1 MFASQSSCRGCMSK
15 TQEVLAITSV
25 RRNVA
30 LWFLAV
36 STLLLLAG
44 ILGFQRLRGEM
55 VRIAAGS
62 EQAAIDSVVEQLT
75 TADAIYRQLTTASR
89 KVLEAEASRY
99 GAASVNGTASIIGK
113 TVPNLTFGTRSMV
126 ADYTVVDSIKARM
139 GGTATLFVRAGTEYV
154 RVATNVIKADGSR
167 AIGTVLDPKGPAFAA
182 ISRGNTFTGV
192 VDILGVPYFTSYAP
206 IRDAANQVIGVYYTG
221 YKIETLAGVGEGIG
235 SIHILDNGF
244 VALLDRKDTI
254 LFSSNHAP
262 VKTVERAA
270 AESAGHS
277 PTDVTKTAGH
287 LVHRST
293 FDPWGFDIIATTFE
307 ADLTSRTLALV
318 WGVLGLI
325 GAVVLLVLA
334 ASYIFA
340 GRLSNALLTAKRH
353 EDAALKA
360 STLAQ
365 EAQVAAET
373 ARVEAV
379 AARDDAEAANRT
391 KSAFLANMSH
401 ELRTPMNAIIGY
413 SEMLAED
420 AEDAGVAEFIPDL
433 NKIQSAG
440 KHLLSLIND
449 ILDLSKIE
457 SGKMTVYLE
466 AFDVKSLV
474 EDVAATVKPLLAK
487 NSNQLVMDIEPGLG
501 AMTSDLTKVRQ
512 TLFNLLSNASK
523 FTENGTITL
532 SAHVIKNGV
541 SANVSFTVTD
551 TGIGMTPEQCGK
563 LFQAFSQA
571 DASTTRKY
579 GGTGL
584 GLAISRRFCQILGGD
599 ITVTSTPGTGSTF
612 TVLLPLQSVDASSD
626 TPPAVTNE
634 TSTAVAVGMSSAA
647 STGAARGV
655 IVVIDDDAN
664 VRHLME
670 RFLTREGFTVHTA
683 ADGASGIE
691 LVRIHK
697 PMAVTSDIMM
707 PGLDGWSVLS
717 AIKGDPETADIPVI
731 MVTMGDTQELGFALG
746 AFDFLSKPLDRN
758 QLLKALE
765 RINLPTSGETEI
777 LVVEDDRDTRELLQ
791 RTLEREGWTVKTA
804 IDGIDATEYLGRAAR
819 IPDLILLDLM
829 MPRLDG
835 FGVLDAIRNN
845 PLWAM
850 IPVVV
855 LTAKD
860 LTIDERLLLSQS
872 SAAILEKGA
881 VPPSEVLDHLRSQL
895 SFITSKRTDI

>member
-1 MFASQSSCRGCMSK
+1 MSK
-15 TQEVLAITSV
+15 NQEVLAVTSV

-62 EQAAIDSVVEQLT
+62 EEAAVASVVEQLT

-89 KVLEAEASRY
+89 KVLQAEATRY
-99 GAASVNGTASIIGK
+99 GAASIRGNAVISEK
-113 TVPNLTFGTRSMV
+113 TVPNLTFGTRSAV
-126 ADYTVVDSIKARM
+126 ADYVVVDGIKSRM
-139 GGTATLFVRAGTEYV
+139 GGTATLFVRSGDDYV

-167 AIGTVLDPKGPAFAA
+167 AIGTLLDPKGPAYAA
-182 ISRGNTFTGV
+182 ISRGETFTGV

-206 IRDAANQVIGVYYTG
+206 IRSPDKQVIGVYYTG

-235 SIHILDNGF
+235 SIRILDNGF
-244 VALLDRKDTI
+244 VALLDRKDTV
-254 LFSSNHAP
+254 LFASQHVP
-262 VKTVERAA
+262 VKTVESAA
-270 AESAGHS
+270 AKSAGLG
-277 PTDVTKTAGH
+277 PKVAINVAGH
-287 LVHRST
+287 EVHRST
-293 FDPWGFDIIATTFE
+293 FAPWGFDIVATTYE
-307 ADLTSRTLALV
+307 PDLTSRTLALV

-340 GRLSNALLTAKRH
+340 GRLSNALLTAKLH
-353 EDAALKA
+353 EDAARKA
-360 STLAQ
+360 SALAH
-365 EAQVAAET
+365 EAQLAAET
-373 ARVEAV
+373 ARIEAV
-379 AARDDAEAANRT
+379 TARDDAEAANRT

-413 SEMLAED
+413 SEMLAEE
-420 AEDAGVAEFIPDL
+420 AEDAGVEEFIPDL

-487 NSNQLVMDIEPGLG
+487 NNNQLILNIQPDLG
-501 AMTSDLTKVRQ
+501 PMTSDLTKVRQ

-532 SAHVIKNGV
+532 SAQLDQSGL
-541 SANVSFTVTD
+541 SSNVSFAVQD

-599 ITVTSTPGTGSTF
+599 ITVASIPGTGSTF
-612 TVLLPLQSVDASSD
+612 TVILPLQSVDTTATEHHPE
-626 TPPAVTNE
+626 TP
-634 TSTAVAVGMSSAA
+634 AA
-647 STGAARGV
+647 STKPAAAATQSADTGSSRGV

-670 RFLTREGFTVHTA
+670 RFLNREGFTVHTA
-683 ADGASGIE
+683 ADGASGVA
-691 LVRIHK
+691 LVRQYK

-707 PGLDGWSVLS
+707 PGMDGWSVLS
-717 AIKGDPETADIPVI
+717 AIKSDPEISDIPVI
-731 MVTMGDTQELGFALG
+731 MLTMGDTQELGFALG

-765 RINLPTSGETEI
+765 RINLPASSETEI
-777 LVVEDDRDTRELLQ
+777 LIVEDDRDTRELLQ
-791 RTLEREGWTVKTA
+791 RTLEREGWKVITA
-804 IDGIDATEYLGRAAR
+804 TDGVNAIELLAGATRV
-819 IPDLILLDLM
+819 PDLVLLDLM

-835 FGVLDAIRNN
+835 FGVLDAIRKN
-845 PLWAM
+845 PLWAS
-850 IPVVV
+850 IPVVI

-860 LTIDERLLLSQS
+860 LTIDERMLLSQS

-881 VPPSEVLDHLRSQL
+881 VPPSEVLENLRSQL
-895 SFITSKRTDI
+895 TFINSKRTSS

>member
-1 MFASQSSCRGCMSK
+1 MSNNK
-15 TQEVLAITSV
+15 EVLAVTSV

-62 EQAAIDSVVEQLT
+62 EQAAVESVVEQLT

-89 KVLEAEASRY
+89 KVLESEAARY
-99 GAASVNGTASIIGK
+99 GVASIRGNAAIAGK
-113 TVPNLTFGTRSMV
+113 SVPNLTFGTRSAV
-126 ADYTVVDSIKARM
+126 ADYVVVDGIKSRM
-139 GGTATLFVRAGTEYV
+139 GGTATFFVRSGDDYV

-182 ISRGNTFTGV
+182 ISRGESFTGV

-206 IRDAANQVIGVYYTG
+206 IRAVDKQVIGVYYTG
-221 YKIETLAGVGEGIG
+221 YKIETLAGIGEGIG
-235 SIHILDNGF
+235 SIRILDNGF
-244 VALLDRKDTI
+244 VALLDRKDTV
-254 LFSSNHAP
+254 LFASSHASAKI
-262 VKTVERAA
+262 V
-270 AESAGHS
+270 ESAATQSAGNG
-277 PTDVTKTAGH
+277 PKVAINVAGH
-287 LVHRST
+287 EVRRST
-293 FDPWGFDIIATTFE
+293 FAPWGFDIVATTYE
-307 ADLTSRTLALV
+307 PDLTSRTLALV

-340 GRLSNALLTAKRH
+340 GRLSTALLTAKLH
-353 EDAALKA
+353 EDAARKA
-360 STLAQ
+360 SALAH
-365 EAQVAAET
+365 EAQLAAET
-373 ARVEAV
+373 ARIEAV
-379 AARDDAEAANRT
+379 TARDDAEAANRT

-413 SEMLAED
+413 SEMLAEE

-487 NSNQLVMDIEPGLG
+487 NKNQLILNIQPDLG

-532 SAHVIKNGV
+532 SANLDKSGLSN
-541 SANVSFTVTD
+541 NVTFAVQD

-599 ITVTSTPGTGSTF
+599 ITVASIPGTGSTF
-612 TVLLPLQSVDASSD
+612 TVILPQQSVDTTATEQHPE
-626 TPPAVTNE
+626 TPT
-634 TSTAVAVGMSSAA
+634 A
-647 STGAARGV
+647 STKPAAAATQSAETGSSRGV

-670 RFLTREGFTVHTA
+670 RFLNREGFTVYTA
-683 ADGASGIE
+683 ADGASGVA
-691 LVRIHK
+691 LVRQHK

-707 PGLDGWSVLS
+707 PGMDGWSVLS
-717 AIKGDPETADIPVI
+717 AIKSDPETADIPVI
-731 MVTMGDTQELGFALG
+731 MLTMGDTQELGFALG

-765 RINLPTSGETEI
+765 RINLPASSETEI
-777 LVVEDDRDTRELLQ
+777 LIVEDDRDTRELLQ
-791 RTLEREGWTVKTA
+791 RTLEREGWKVLTA
-804 IDGIDATEYLGRAAR
+804 TDGIHAIELLTSATR
-819 IPDLILLDLM
+819 IPDLVLLDLM

-835 FGVLDAIRNN
+835 FGVLDTIRKN
-845 PLWAM
+845 PLWVN
-850 IPVVV
+850 IPVVI

-860 LTIDERLLLSQS
+860 LTLDERMVLSQS

-881 VPPSEVLDHLRSQL
+881 VPPSEVLENLRSQL
-895 SFITSKRTDI
+895 TFINSKRTGS

>member
-1 MFASQSSCRGCMSK
+1 MSK
-15 TQEVLAITSV
+15 NQEVLAVTSV

-62 EQAAIDSVVEQLT
+62 EEAAVESVVEQLT

-89 KVLEAEASRY
+89 KVLEAEATRY
-99 GAASVNGTASIIGK
+99 GAASIRGNAVISEK
-113 TVPNLTFGTRSMV
+113 TVPNLTFGTRSAV
-126 ADYTVVDSIKARM
+126 ADYVVVDGIKSRM
-139 GGTATLFVRAGTEYV
+139 GGTATLFVRSGDDYV

-167 AIGTVLDPKGPAFAA
+167 AIGTLLDPKGPAYAA
-182 ISRGNTFTGV
+182 ISRGEMFTGV

-206 IRDAANQVIGVYYTG
+206 IRSPDKQVIGVYYTG

-235 SIHILDNGF
+235 SIRILDNGF
-244 VALLDRKDTI
+244 VALLDRKDTV
-254 LFSSNHAP
+254 LFASQHVP
-262 VKTVERAA
+262 VKTVESAA
-270 AESAGHS
+270 AKSAGLG
-277 PTDVTKTAGH
+277 PKVAINVAGH
-287 LVHRST
+287 EVHRST
-293 FDPWGFDIIATTFE
+293 FAPWGFDIVATTYE
-307 ADLTSRTLALV
+307 PDLTSRTLALV

-340 GRLSNALLTAKRH
+340 GRLSTALLTAKLH
-353 EDAALKA
+353 EDAARKA
-360 STLAQ
+360 SALAH
-365 EAQVAAET
+365 EAQLAAET
-373 ARVEAV
+373 ARIEAV
-379 AARDDAEAANRT
+379 TARDDAEAANRT

-413 SEMLAED
+413 SEMLAEE
-420 AEDAGVAEFIPDL
+420 AEDAGVEEFIPDL

-487 NSNQLVMDIEPGLG
+487 NNNQLILNIQPDLG
-501 AMTSDLTKVRQ
+501 PMTSDLTKVRQ

-532 SAHVIKNGV
+532 STQLDQSGL
-541 SANVSFTVTD
+541 SSNVTFAVQD

-599 ITVTSTPGTGSTF
+599 ITVASIPGTGSTF
-612 TVLLPLQSVDASSD
+612 TVILPLQSVDTTATEHHPE
-626 TPPAVTNE
+626 TP
-634 TSTAVAVGMSSAA
+634 AA
-647 STGAARGV
+647 STKPAAAATQSADTGSSRGV

-670 RFLTREGFTVHTA
+670 RFLNREGFTVHTA
-683 ADGASGIE
+683 ADGASGVA
-691 LVRIHK
+691 LVRQHK

-707 PGLDGWSVLS
+707 PGMDGWSVLS
-717 AIKGDPETADIPVI
+717 AIKSDPEISDIPVI
-731 MVTMGDTQELGFALG
+731 MLTMGDTQELGFALG

-765 RINLPTSGETEI
+765 RINLPASSETEI
-777 LVVEDDRDTRELLQ
+777 LIVEDDRDTRELLQ
-791 RTLEREGWTVKTA
+791 RTLEREGWKVITA
-804 IDGIDATEYLGRAAR
+804 TDGVNAIELLAGAAR
-819 IPDLILLDLM
+819 VPDLVLLDLM

-835 FGVLDAIRNN
+835 FGVLDAIRKN
-845 PLWAM
+845 PLWAS
-850 IPVVV
+850 IPVVI

-860 LTIDERLLLSQS
+860 LTIDERMLLSQS

-881 VPPSEVLDHLRSQL
+881 VPPSEVLENLRSQL
-895 SFITSKRTDI
+895 TFINSKRTSS

>member
-1 MFASQSSCRGCMSK
+1 MSK
-15 TQEVLAITSV
+15 NQEVLAVTSV

-55 VRIAAGS
+55 VRIAASS
-62 EQAAIDSVVEQLT
+62 EEAAVESVVEQLT

-89 KVLEAEASRY
+89 KVLQAEATRY
-99 GAASVNGTASIIGK
+99 GAASIRGNAVISEK
-113 TVPNLTFGTRSMV
+113 TVPNLTFGTRSAV
-126 ADYTVVDSIKARM
+126 ADYVVVDGIKSRM
-139 GGTATLFVRAGTEYV
+139 GGTATLFVRSGDDYV

-167 AIGTVLDPKGPAFAA
+167 AIGTLLDPKGPAYAA
-182 ISRGNTFTGV
+182 ISRGETFTGV

-206 IRDAANQVIGVYYTG
+206 IRSPDKQVIGVYYTG

-235 SIHILDNGF
+235 SIRILDNGF
-244 VALLDRKDTI
+244 VALLDRKDTV
-254 LFSSNHAP
+254 LFASQHVP
-262 VKTVERAA
+262 VKTVESAA
-270 AESAGHS
+270 AKSAGLG
-277 PTDVTKTAGH
+277 PKVAINVAGH
-287 LVHRST
+287 EVHRST
-293 FDPWGFDIIATTFE
+293 FAPWGFDIVATTYE
-307 ADLTSRTLALV
+307 PDLTSRTLALV

-340 GRLSNALLTAKRH
+340 GRLSTALLTAKLH
-353 EDAALKA
+353 EDAARKA
-360 STLAQ
+360 SALAH
-365 EAQVAAET
+365 EAQLAAET
-373 ARVEAV
+373 ARIEAV
-379 AARDDAEAANRT
+379 TARDDAEAANRT

-413 SEMLAED
+413 SEMLAEE
-420 AEDAGVAEFIPDL
+420 AEDAGVEEFIPDL

-487 NSNQLVMDIEPGLG
+487 NNNQLILNIQPDLG
-501 AMTSDLTKVRQ
+501 PMTSDLTKVRQ

-532 SAHVIKNGV
+532 SAQLDQSGL
-541 SANVSFTVTD
+541 SSNVTFAVQD

-599 ITVTSTPGTGSTF
+599 ITVASIPGTGSTF
-612 TVLLPLQSVDASSD
+612 TVILPLQSVDTTATEHHPE
-626 TPPAVTNE
+626 TP
-634 TSTAVAVGMSSAA
+634 AA
-647 STGAARGV
+647 STKPAAAATQSADTGSSRGV

-670 RFLTREGFTVHTA
+670 RFLNREGFTVHTA
-683 ADGASGIE
+683 ADGASGVA
-691 LVRIHK
+691 LVRQYK

-707 PGLDGWSVLS
+707 PGMDGWSVLS
-717 AIKGDPETADIPVI
+717 AIKSDPEISDIPVI
-731 MVTMGDTQELGFALG
+731 MLTMGDTQELGFALG

-765 RINLPTSGETEI
+765 RINLPASSETEI
-777 LVVEDDRDTRELLQ
+777 LIVEDDRDTRELLQ
-791 RTLEREGWTVKTA
+791 RTLEREGWKVITA
-804 IDGIDATEYLGRAAR
+804 TDGVNAIELLAGAAR
-819 IPDLILLDLM
+819 VPDLVLLDLM

-835 FGVLDAIRNN
+835 FGVLDAIRKN
-845 PLWAM
+845 PLWAS
-850 IPVVV
+850 IPVVI

-860 LTIDERLLLSQS
+860 LTIDERMLLSQS

-881 VPPSEVLDHLRSQL
+881 VPPSEVLENLRSQL
-895 SFITSKRTDI
+895 TFINSKRTSS

>member
-1 MFASQSSCRGCMSK
+1 MSK
-15 TQEVLAITSV
+15 NQEVLAVTSV

-62 EQAAIDSVVEQLT
+62 EEAAVESVVEQLT

-89 KVLEAEASRY
+89 KVLEAEATRY
-99 GAASVNGTASIIGK
+99 GAASIRGNAVISEK
-113 TVPNLTFGTRSMV
+113 TVPNLTFGTRSAV
-126 ADYTVVDSIKARM
+126 ADYVVVDGIKSRM
-139 GGTATLFVRAGTEYV
+139 GGTATLFVRSGDDYV

-167 AIGTVLDPKGPAFAA
+167 AIGTVLDPKGPAYAA
-182 ISRGNTFTGV
+182 ISRGEAFTGV

-206 IRDAANQVIGVYYTG
+206 IRSPDKQVIGVYYTG

-235 SIHILDNGF
+235 SIRILDNGF
-244 VALLDRKDTI
+244 VALLDRKDTV
-254 LFSSNHAP
+254 LFASQHVP
-262 VKTVERAA
+262 VKTVESAA
-270 AESAGHS
+270 AKSAGLG
-277 PTDVTKTAGH
+277 PKVAINVAGH
-287 LVHRST
+287 EVHRST
-293 FDPWGFDIIATTFE
+293 FAPWGFDIVATTYE
-307 ADLTSRTLALV
+307 PDLTSRTLALV

-340 GRLSNALLTAKRH
+340 GRLSNALLTAKLH
-353 EDAALKA
+353 EDAARKA
-360 STLAQ
+360 SAHAH
-365 EAQVAAET
+365 EAQLAAET
-373 ARVEAV
+373 ARIEAV
-379 AARDDAEAANRT
+379 TARDDAEAANRT

-413 SEMLAED
+413 SEMLAEE
-420 AEDAGVAEFIPDL
+420 AEDAGVEEFIPDL

-487 NSNQLVMDIEPGLG
+487 NNNQLILNIQPDLG
-501 AMTSDLTKVRQ
+501 PMTSDLTKVRQ

-532 SAHVIKNGV
+532 STQLDQSGL
-541 SANVSFTVTD
+541 SSNVTFAVQD

-599 ITVTSTPGTGSTF
+599 ITVASIPGTGSTF
-612 TVLLPLQSVDASSD
+612 TVILPLQSVDTTATEHHSETPAPQTKPATAATQSADTGSS
-626 TPPAVTNE
+626 
-634 TSTAVAVGMSSAA
+634 
-647 STGAARGV
+647 RGV

-670 RFLTREGFTVHTA
+670 RFLNREGFTVHTA
-683 ADGASGIE
+683 ADGASGVA
-691 LVRIHK
+691 LVRQYK

-707 PGLDGWSVLS
+707 PGMDGWSVLS
-717 AIKGDPETADIPVI
+717 AIKSDPEISDIPVI
-731 MVTMGDTQELGFALG
+731 MLTMGDTQELGFALG

-765 RINLPTSGETEI
+765 RINLPASSETEI
-777 LVVEDDRDTRELLQ
+777 LIVEDDRDTRELLQ
-791 RTLEREGWTVKTA
+791 RTLEREGWKVLTA
-804 IDGIDATEYLGRAAR
+804 TDGVNAIELLAGATRV
-819 IPDLILLDLM
+819 PDLVLLDLM

-835 FGVLDAIRNN
+835 FGVLDAIRKN
-845 PLWAM
+845 PLWAS
-850 IPVVV
+850 IPVVI

-860 LTIDERLLLSQS
+860 LTIDERMLLSQS

-881 VPPSEVLDHLRSQL
+881 VPPSEVLENLRSQL
-895 SFITSKRTDI
+895 TFINSKRTSS

>member
-1 MFASQSSCRGCMSK
+1 MSNN
-15 TQEVLAITSV
+15 QEVLAVTSV

-62 EQAAIDSVVEQLT
+62 EQAAVESVVEQLT

-89 KVLEAEASRY
+89 KVLESEAARY
-99 GAASVNGTASIIGK
+99 GVASIRGNAAIAGQS
-113 TVPNLTFGTRSMV
+113 VPNLTFGTRSAV
-126 ADYTVVDSIKARM
+126 ADYGVVDGIKSRM
-139 GGTATLFVRAGTEYV
+139 GGTATFFVRSGDDYV

-182 ISRGNTFTGV
+182 ISRGESFTGV

-206 IRDAANQVIGVYYTG
+206 IRSADNQVIGVYYTG
-221 YKIETLAGVGEGIG
+221 YKIETLAGIGEGIG
-235 SIHILDNGF
+235 SIRILDNGF
-244 VALLDRKDTI
+244 VALLDRKDTV
-254 LFSSNHAP
+254 LFASQHAP
-262 VKTVERAA
+262 VKIV
-270 AESAGHS
+270 ESAATQSAGNG
-277 PTDVTKTAGH
+277 PKVAINVAGH
-287 LVHRST
+287 EVRRST
-293 FDPWGFDIIATTFE
+293 FAPWGFDIVATTYE
-307 ADLTSRTLALV
+307 PDLTTRTLALV

-340 GRLSNALLTAKRH
+340 GRLSNALLTAKLH
-353 EDAALKA
+353 EDAARKA
-360 STLAQ
+360 SALAH
-365 EAQVAAET
+365 EAQLAAET
-373 ARVEAV
+373 ARIEAV
-379 AARDDAEAANRT
+379 TARDDAEAANRT

-413 SEMLAED
+413 SEMLAEE

-466 AFDVKSLV
+466 AFDVKLLV
-474 EDVAATVKPLLAK
+474 EDVAATVKPLLSK
-487 NSNQLVMDIEPGLG
+487 NNNKLILNVQPDLG

-532 SAHVIKNGV
+532 SANLDKSGLSN
-541 SANVSFTVTD
+541 NVSFAVQD

-599 ITVTSTPGTGSTF
+599 ITVASIPGTGSTF
-612 TVLLPLQSVDASSD
+612 TVILPQQSVDTTATEQHPE
-626 TPPAVTNE
+626 TPT
-634 TSTAVAVGMSSAA
+634 A
-647 STGAARGV
+647 STKAAAAATHPADTGSSRGV
-655 IVVIDDDAN
+655 IVVIDDDPN

-670 RFLTREGFTVHTA
+670 RFLNREGFTVHMA
-683 ADGASGIE
+683 ADGASGIA
-691 LVRIHK
+691 LVRQYK

-707 PGLDGWSVLS
+707 PGMDGWSVLS
-717 AIKGDPETADIPVI
+717 AIKSDPEISDIPVI
-731 MVTMGDTQELGFALG
+731 MLTMGDTQELGFALG

-758 QLLKALE
+758 QLLKALA
-765 RINLPTSGETEI
+765 RINLPASSETEI
-777 LVVEDDRDTRELLQ
+777 LIVEDDRDTRELLQ
-791 RTLEREGWTVKTA
+791 RTLEREGWKVLTA
-804 IDGIDATEYLGRAAR
+804 TDGIHAIELLASATRV
-819 IPDLILLDLM
+819 PDLVLLDLM

-835 FGVLDAIRNN
+835 FGVLDAIRKN
-845 PLWAM
+845 PLWAG
-850 IPVVV
+850 IPVVI

-860 LTIDERLLLSQS
+860 LTLDERMLLSQS

-881 VPPSEVLDHLRSQL
+881 VPPSEVLENLRSQL
-895 SFITSKRTDI
+895 TFINSKRTSS

>member
-1 MFASQSSCRGCMSK
+1 
-15 TQEVLAITSV
+15 
-25 RRNVA
+25 
-30 LWFLAV
+30 
-36 STLLLLAG
+36 
-44 ILGFQRLRGEM
+44 
-55 VRIAAGS
+55 
-62 EQAAIDSVVEQLT
+62 
-75 TADAIYRQLTTASR
+75 
-89 KVLEAEASRY
+89 
-99 GAASVNGTASIIGK
+99 
-113 TVPNLTFGTRSMV
+113 
-126 ADYTVVDSIKARM
+126 
-139 GGTATLFVRAGTEYV
+139 
-154 RVATNVIKADGSR
+154 
-167 AIGTVLDPKGPAFAA
+167 
-182 ISRGNTFTGV
+182 
-192 VDILGVPYFTSYAP
+192 
-206 IRDAANQVIGVYYTG
+206 
-221 YKIETLAGVGEGIG
+221 
-235 SIHILDNGF
+235 
-244 VALLDRKDTI
+244 
-254 LFSSNHAP
+254 
-262 VKTVERAA
+262 
-270 AESAGHS
+270 
-277 PTDVTKTAGH
+277 
-287 LVHRST
+287 
-293 FDPWGFDIIATTFE
+293 
-307 ADLTSRTLALV
+307 ALV

-340 GRLSNALLTAKRH
+340 GRLSNALLTAKLH
-353 EDAALKA
+353 EDAARKA
-360 STLAQ
+360 SALAH
-365 EAQVAAET
+365 EAQLAAET
-373 ARVEAV
+373 ARIEAV
-379 AARDDAEAANRT
+379 TARDDAEAANRT

-413 SEMLAED
+413 SEMLAEE

-487 NSNQLVMDIEPGLG
+487 NKNQLILNIQPDLG

-532 SAHVIKNGV
+532 SANLDKSGLSN
-541 SANVSFTVTD
+541 NVSFAVQD

-599 ITVTSTPGTGSTF
+599 ITVASIPGTGSTF
-612 TVLLPLQSVDASSD
+612 TVILPQQSVDTTATEQHPE
-626 TPPAVTNE
+626 TPT
-634 TSTAVAVGMSSAA
+634 A
-647 STGAARGV
+647 STKPAAAATHAADTGSSRGV

-670 RFLTREGFTVHTA
+670 RFLNREGFTVYTA
-683 ADGASGIE
+683 ADGASGVA
-691 LVRIHK
+691 LVRQHK

-707 PGLDGWSVLS
+707 PGMDGWSVLS
-717 AIKGDPETADIPVI
+717 AIKSDPETADIPVI
-731 MVTMGDTQELGFALG
+731 MLTMGDTQELGFALG

-765 RINLPTSGETEI
+765 RINLPASSETEI
-777 LVVEDDRDTRELLQ
+777 LIVEDDRDTRELLQ
-791 RTLEREGWTVKTA
+791 RTLEREGWKVLTA
-804 IDGIDATEYLGRAAR
+804 TDGIHAIELLTSATR
-819 IPDLILLDLM
+819 IPDLVLLDLM

-835 FGVLDAIRNN
+835 FGVLDTIRKN
-845 PLWAM
+845 PLWVN
-850 IPVVV
+850 IPVVI

-860 LTIDERLLLSQS
+860 LTLDERMVLSQS

-881 VPPSEVLDHLRSQL
+881 VPPSEVLENLRSQL
-895 SFITSKRTDI
+895 TFINSKRTSS

>member
-1 MFASQSSCRGCMSK
+1 MSK
-15 TQEVLAITSV
+15 NQEVLAVTSV

-62 EQAAIDSVVEQLT
+62 EEAAVESVVEQLT

-89 KVLEAEASRY
+89 KVLEAEATRY
-99 GAASVNGTASIIGK
+99 GAASIRGNAVISEK
-113 TVPNLTFGTRSMV
+113 TVPNLTFGTRSAV
-126 ADYTVVDSIKARM
+126 ADYVVVDGIKSRM
-139 GGTATLFVRAGTEYV
+139 GGTATLFVRSGDDYV

-167 AIGTVLDPKGPAFAA
+167 AIGTVLDPKGPAYAA
-182 ISRGNTFTGV
+182 ISRGETFTGV

-206 IRDAANQVIGVYYTG
+206 IRSPDKQVIGVYYTG

-235 SIHILDNGF
+235 SIRILDNGF
-244 VALLDRKDTI
+244 VALLDRKDTV
-254 LFSSNHAP
+254 LFASQHVP
-262 VKTVERAA
+262 VKTVESAA
-270 AESAGHS
+270 AKSAGLG
-277 PTDVTKTAGH
+277 PKVAINVAGH
-287 LVHRST
+287 EVHRST
-293 FDPWGFDIIATTFE
+293 FAPWGFDIVATTYE
-307 ADLTSRTLALV
+307 PDLTSRTLALV

-340 GRLSNALLTAKRH
+340 GRLSNALLTAKLH
-353 EDAALKA
+353 EDAARKA
-360 STLAQ
+360 SAHAH
-365 EAQVAAET
+365 EAQLAAET
-373 ARVEAV
+373 ARIEAV
-379 AARDDAEAANRT
+379 TARDDAEAANRT

-413 SEMLAED
+413 SEMLAEE
-420 AEDAGVAEFIPDL
+420 AEDAGVEEFIPDL

-487 NSNQLVMDIEPGLG
+487 NNNQLILNIQPDLG
-501 AMTSDLTKVRQ
+501 PMTSDLTKVRQ

-532 SAHVIKNGV
+532 STQLDQSGL
-541 SANVSFTVTD
+541 SSNVTFAVQD

-599 ITVTSTPGTGSTF
+599 ITVASIPGTGSTF
-612 TVLLPLQSVDASSD
+612 TVILPLQSVDTTATEHHSETPTPQTKPATAATQSADTGSS
-626 TPPAVTNE
+626 
-634 TSTAVAVGMSSAA
+634 
-647 STGAARGV
+647 RGV

-670 RFLTREGFTVHTA
+670 RFLNREGFTVHTA
-683 ADGASGIE
+683 ADGASGVA
-691 LVRIHK
+691 LVRQYK

-707 PGLDGWSVLS
+707 PGMDGWSVLS
-717 AIKGDPETADIPVI
+717 AIKSDPEISDIPVI
-731 MVTMGDTQELGFALG
+731 MLTMGDTQELGFALG

-765 RINLPTSGETEI
+765 RINLPASSETEI
-777 LVVEDDRDTRELLQ
+777 LIVEDDRDTRELLQ
-791 RTLEREGWTVKTA
+791 RTLEREGWKVLTA
-804 IDGIDATEYLGRAAR
+804 TDGVNAIELLAGATRV
-819 IPDLILLDLM
+819 PDLVLLDLM

-835 FGVLDAIRNN
+835 FGVLDAIRKN
-845 PLWAM
+845 PLWAS
-850 IPVVV
+850 IPVVI

-860 LTIDERLLLSQS
+860 LTIDERMLLSQS

-881 VPPSEVLDHLRSQL
+881 VPPSEVLENLRSQL
-895 SFITSKRTDI
+895 TFINSKRTSS

>member
-1 MFASQSSCRGCMSK
+1 MSK
-15 TQEVLAITSV
+15 NQEVLAVTSV

-62 EQAAIDSVVEQLT
+62 EEAAVASVVEQLT

-89 KVLEAEASRY
+89 KVLEAEATRY
-99 GAASVNGTASIIGK
+99 GTASIRGNAVISEK
-113 TVPNLTFGTRSMV
+113 TVPNLTFGTRSAV
-126 ADYTVVDSIKARM
+126 ADYVVVDGIKSRM
-139 GGTATLFVRAGTEYV
+139 GGTATLFVRSGDDYV

-167 AIGTVLDPKGPAFAA
+167 AIGTVLDPKGPAYAA
-182 ISRGNTFTGV
+182 ISRGETFTGV

-206 IRDAANQVIGVYYTG
+206 IRSPDKQVIGVYYTG

-235 SIHILDNGF
+235 SIRILDNGF
-244 VALLDRKDTI
+244 VALLDRKDTV
-254 LFSSNHAP
+254 LFASQHVP
-262 VKTVERAA
+262 VKTVESAA
-270 AESAGHS
+270 AKSAGLG
-277 PTDVTKTAGH
+277 PKVAINVAGH
-287 LVHRST
+287 EVHRST
-293 FDPWGFDIIATTFE
+293 FAPWGFDIVATTYE
-307 ADLTSRTLALV
+307 SDLTSRTLALV

-340 GRLSNALLTAKRH
+340 GRLSTALLTAKLH
-353 EDAALKA
+353 EDAARKA
-360 STLAQ
+360 SALAH
-365 EAQVAAET
+365 EAQLAAET
-373 ARVEAV
+373 ARIEAV
-379 AARDDAEAANRT
+379 TARDDAEAANRT

-413 SEMLAED
+413 SEMLAEE
-420 AEDAGVAEFIPDL
+420 AEDAGVEEFIPDL

-487 NSNQLVMDIEPGLG
+487 NNNQLILNIQPDLG
-501 AMTSDLTKVRQ
+501 PMTSDLTKVRQ

-532 SAHVIKNGV
+532 SAQLDQSGL
-541 SANVSFTVTD
+541 SSNVTFAVQD

-599 ITVTSTPGTGSTF
+599 ITVASIPGTGSTF
-612 TVLLPLQSVDASSD
+612 TVILPLQSVDTTATEHHPE
-626 TPPAVTNE
+626 TPPAQTKPAAAATQSAE
-634 TSTAVAVGMSSAA
+634 TGSS
-647 STGAARGV
+647 RGV

-670 RFLTREGFTVHTA
+670 RFLNREGFTVHTA
-683 ADGASGIE
+683 ADGASGVA
-691 LVRIHK
+691 LVRQYK

-707 PGLDGWSVLS
+707 PGMDGWSVLS
-717 AIKGDPETADIPVI
+717 AIKSDPEISDIPVI
-731 MVTMGDTQELGFALG
+731 MLTMGDTQELGFALG

-765 RINLPTSGETEI
+765 RINLPASSETEI
-777 LVVEDDRDTRELLQ
+777 LIVEDDRDTRELLQ
-791 RTLEREGWTVKTA
+791 RTLEREGWKVITA
-804 IDGIDATEYLGRAAR
+804 TDGVNAIELLASAAR
-819 IPDLILLDLM
+819 VPDLVLLDLM

-835 FGVLDAIRNN
+835 FGVLDAIRKN
-845 PLWAM
+845 PLWVS
-850 IPVVV
+850 IPVVI

-860 LTIDERLLLSQS
+860 LTIDERMLLSQS

-881 VPPSEVLDHLRSQL
+881 VPPSEVLENLRSQL
-895 SFITSKRTDI
+895 TFINSKRTSS

>member
-1 MFASQSSCRGCMSK
+1 MSNTK
-15 TQEVLAITSV
+15 DVLAISSV

-55 VRIAAGS
+55 VRIAAATLQS
-62 EQAAIDSVVEQLT
+62 AVESVVEQLT

-99 GAASVNGTASIIGK
+99 GAASVNGTASIAGK
-113 TVPNLTFGTRSMV
+113 IVPNLTFGNRSMV

-139 GGTATLFVRAGTEYV
+139 GGTATLFVRAGAEYV

-167 AIGTVLDPKGPAFAA
+167 AVGTVLDPKGPAFAA

-206 IRDAANQVIGVYYTG
+206 IRNAANEVIGVYYTG

-235 SIHILDNGF
+235 NIRILDNGF

-254 LFSSNHAP
+254 LFSSNHAS
-262 VKTVERAA
+262 VKIVAGAA
-270 AESAGHS
+270 SASAGHA

-287 LVHRST
+287 LVHRSM
-293 FDPWGFDIIATTFE
+293 FDPWGFDIIATTYE
-307 ADLTSRTLALV
+307 YDLTARTLALV

-340 GRLSNALLTAKRH
+340 GRISNALLTAKRH

-360 STLAQ
+360 SILAQ

-373 ARVEAV
+373 ARVEAL

-413 SEMLAED
+413 SEMLAEE
-420 AEDAGVAEFIPDL
+420 AEEAGVAEFIPDL

-457 SGKMTVYLE
+457 SGKMTVFLE
-466 AFDVKSLV
+466 VFDVKTLI

-487 NSNQLVMDIEPGLG
+487 NNNQLALDIQPGLG

-532 SAHVIKNGV
+532 SAHLIQHGV
-541 SANVSFTVTD
+541 AENVSFAVTD

-599 ITVTSTPGTGSTF
+599 ITVASAAGEGSTF
-612 TVLLPLQSVDASSD
+612 TVLLPLKSVDATSDAPSTAGIESQTPVQPASVSS
-626 TPPAVTNE
+626 E
-634 TSTAVAVGMSSAA
+634 TSGPT
-647 STGAARGV
+647 RGV
-655 IVVIDDDAN
+655 IVVIDDDPN

-670 RFLTREGFTVHTA
+670 RFLTREGFTVYTA

-717 AIKGDPETADIPVI
+717 AIKGDPEMADIPVI
-731 MVTMGDTQELGFALG
+731 MVTMGDTEELGFALG

-765 RINLPTSGETEI
+765 RINLPASGETEI

-791 RTLEREGWTVKTA
+791 RTLER
-804 IDGIDATEYLGRAAR
+804 
-819 IPDLILLDLM
+819 
-829 MPRLDG
+829 
-835 FGVLDAIRNN
+835 
-845 PLWAM
+845 
-850 IPVVV
+850 
-855 LTAKD
+855 
-860 LTIDERLLLSQS
+860 
-872 SAAILEKGA
+872 
-881 VPPSEVLDHLRSQL
+881 
-895 SFITSKRTDI
+895 

>member
-1 MFASQSSCRGCMSK
+1 MSK
-15 TQEVLAITSV
+15 NQEVLAVTSV

-62 EQAAIDSVVEQLT
+62 EEAAVESVVEQLT

-89 KVLEAEASRY
+89 KVLEAEATRY
-99 GAASVNGTASIIGK
+99 GAASIRGNAVISEK
-113 TVPNLTFGTRSMV
+113 TVPNLTFGTRSAV
-126 ADYTVVDSIKARM
+126 ADYVVVDGIKSRM
-139 GGTATLFVRAGTEYV
+139 GGTATLFVRSGDDYV

-167 AIGTVLDPKGPAFAA
+167 AIGTVLDPKGPAYAA
-182 ISRGNTFTGV
+182 ISRGEAFTGV

-206 IRDAANQVIGVYYTG
+206 IRSPDKQVIGVYYTG

-235 SIHILDNGF
+235 SIRILDNGF
-244 VALLDRKDTI
+244 VALLDRKDTV
-254 LFSSNHAP
+254 LFASQHVP
-262 VKTVERAA
+262 VKTVESAA
-270 AESAGHS
+270 AKSAGLG
-277 PTDVTKTAGH
+277 PKVAINVAGH
-287 LVHRST
+287 EVHRST
-293 FDPWGFDIIATTFE
+293 FAPWGFDIVATTYE
-307 ADLTSRTLALV
+307 PDLTSRTLALV

-340 GRLSNALLTAKRH
+340 GRLSNALLTAKLH
-353 EDAALKA
+353 EDAARKA
-360 STLAQ
+360 SAHAH
-365 EAQVAAET
+365 EAQLAAET
-373 ARVEAV
+373 ARIEAV
-379 AARDDAEAANRT
+379 TARDDAEAANRT

-413 SEMLAED
+413 SEMLAEE
-420 AEDAGVAEFIPDL
+420 AEDAGVEEFIPDL

-487 NSNQLVMDIEPGLG
+487 NNNQLILNIQPDLG
-501 AMTSDLTKVRQ
+501 PMTSDLTKVRQ

-532 SAHVIKNGV
+532 STQLDQSGL
-541 SANVSFTVTD
+541 SSNVTFAVQD

-599 ITVTSTPGTGSTF
+599 ITVASIPGTGSTF
-612 TVLLPLQSVDASSD
+612 TVILPLQSVDTTATEHHSETPTPQTKPATAATQSADTGSS
-626 TPPAVTNE
+626 
-634 TSTAVAVGMSSAA
+634 
-647 STGAARGV
+647 RGV

-670 RFLTREGFTVHTA
+670 RFLNREGFTVHTA
-683 ADGASGIE
+683 ADGASGVA
-691 LVRIHK
+691 LVRQYK

-707 PGLDGWSVLS
+707 PGMDGWSVLS
-717 AIKGDPETADIPVI
+717 AIKSDPEISDIPVI
-731 MVTMGDTQELGFALG
+731 MLTMGDTQELGFALG

-765 RINLPTSGETEI
+765 RINLPASSETEI
-777 LVVEDDRDTRELLQ
+777 LIVEDDRDTRELLQ
-791 RTLEREGWTVKTA
+791 RTLEREGWKVLTA
-804 IDGIDATEYLGRAAR
+804 TDGVNAIELLAGATRV
-819 IPDLILLDLM
+819 PDLVLLDLM

-835 FGVLDAIRNN
+835 FGVLDAIRKN
-845 PLWAM
+845 PLWAS
-850 IPVVV
+850 IPVVI

-860 LTIDERLLLSQS
+860 LTIDERMLLSQS

-881 VPPSEVLDHLRSQL
+881 VPPSEVLENLRSQL
-895 SFITSKRTDI
+895 TFINSKRTSS

>member
-1 MFASQSSCRGCMSK
+1 
-15 TQEVLAITSV
+15 
-25 RRNVA
+25 
-30 LWFLAV
+30 
-36 STLLLLAG
+36 
-44 ILGFQRLRGEM
+44 
-55 VRIAAGS
+55 
-62 EQAAIDSVVEQLT
+62 
-75 TADAIYRQLTTASR
+75 
-89 KVLEAEASRY
+89 
-99 GAASVNGTASIIGK
+99 
-113 TVPNLTFGTRSMV
+113 
-126 ADYTVVDSIKARM
+126 M
-139 GGTATLFVRAGTEYV
+139 GGTATLFVRSGDDYV

-167 AIGTVLDPKGPAFAA
+167 AIGTVLDPKGPAYAA
-182 ISRGNTFTGV
+182 ISRGETFTGV

-206 IRDAANQVIGVYYTG
+206 IRSPDKQVIGVYYTG

-235 SIHILDNGF
+235 SIRILDNGF
-244 VALLDRKDTI
+244 VALLDRKDTV
-254 LFSSNHAP
+254 LFASQHVP
-262 VKTVERAA
+262 VKTVESAA
-270 AESAGHS
+270 AKSAGLG
-277 PTDVTKTAGH
+277 PKVAINVAGH
-287 LVHRST
+287 EVHRST
-293 FDPWGFDIIATTFE
+293 FAPWGFDIVATTYE
-307 ADLTSRTLALV
+307 PDLTSRTLALV

-340 GRLSNALLTAKRH
+340 GRLSNALLTAKLH
-353 EDAALKA
+353 EDAARKA
-360 STLAQ
+360 SAHAH
-365 EAQVAAET
+365 EAQLAAET
-373 ARVEAV
+373 ARIEAV
-379 AARDDAEAANRT
+379 TARDDAEAANRT

-413 SEMLAED
+413 SEMLAEE
-420 AEDAGVAEFIPDL
+420 AEDAGVEEFIPDL

-487 NSNQLVMDIEPGLG
+487 NNNQLILNIQPDLG
-501 AMTSDLTKVRQ
+501 PMTSDLTKVRQ

-532 SAHVIKNGV
+532 SAQVDQSGL
-541 SANVSFTVTD
+541 SSNVSFAVQD

-599 ITVTSTPGTGSTF
+599 ITVASIPGTGSTF
-612 TVLLPLQSVDASSD
+612 TVILPLQSVDTTATEHHPE
-626 TPPAVTNE
+626 TP
-634 TSTAVAVGMSSAA
+634 AA
-647 STGAARGV
+647 STKPAAAATQSADTGSSRGV

-670 RFLTREGFTVHTA
+670 RFLNREGFTVHTA
-683 ADGASGIE
+683 ADGASGVA
-691 LVRIHK
+691 LVRQYK

-707 PGLDGWSVLS
+707 PGMDGWSVLS
-717 AIKGDPETADIPVI
+717 AIKSDPEISDIPVI
-731 MVTMGDTQELGFALG
+731 MLTMGDTQELGFALG

-765 RINLPTSGETEI
+765 RINLPASSETEI
-777 LVVEDDRDTRELLQ
+777 LIVEDDRDTRELLQ
-791 RTLEREGWTVKTA
+791 RTLEREGWKVITA
-804 IDGIDATEYLGRAAR
+804 TDGVNAIELLAGATRV
-819 IPDLILLDLM
+819 PDLVLLDLM

-835 FGVLDAIRNN
+835 FGVLDAIRKN
-845 PLWAM
+845 PLWAS
-850 IPVVV
+850 IPVVI

-860 LTIDERLLLSQS
+860 LTIDERMLLSQS

-881 VPPSEVLDHLRSQL
+881 VPPSEVLENLRSQL
-895 SFITSKRTDI
+895 TFINSKRTSS

>member
-1 MFASQSSCRGCMSK
+1 M
-15 TQEVLAITSV
+15 
-25 RRNVA
+25 
-30 LWFLAV
+30 
-36 STLLLLAG
+36 
-44 ILGFQRLRGEM
+44 
-55 VRIAAGS
+55 
-62 EQAAIDSVVEQLT
+62 
-75 TADAIYRQLTTASR
+75 
-89 KVLEAEASRY
+89 
-99 GAASVNGTASIIGK
+99 
-113 TVPNLTFGTRSMV
+113 
-126 ADYTVVDSIKARM
+126 
-139 GGTATLFVRAGTEYV
+139 
-154 RVATNVIKADGSR
+154 
-167 AIGTVLDPKGPAFAA
+167 
-182 ISRGNTFTGV
+182 

-206 IRDAANQVIGVYYTG
+206 IRSPDKQVIGVYYTG

-235 SIHILDNGF
+235 SIRILDNGF
-244 VALLDRKDTI
+244 VALLDRKDTV
-254 LFSSNHAP
+254 LFASQHVP
-262 VKTVERAA
+262 VKTVESAA
-270 AESAGHS
+270 AKSAGLG
-277 PTDVTKTAGH
+277 PKVAINVAGH
-287 LVHRST
+287 EVHRST
-293 FDPWGFDIIATTFE
+293 FAPWGFDIVATTYE
-307 ADLTSRTLALV
+307 PDLTSRTLALV

-340 GRLSNALLTAKRH
+340 GRLSNALLTAKLH
-353 EDAALKA
+353 EDAARKA
-360 STLAQ
+360 SAHAH
-365 EAQVAAET
+365 EAQLAAET
-373 ARVEAV
+373 ARIEAV
-379 AARDDAEAANRT
+379 TARDDAEAANRT

-413 SEMLAED
+413 SEMLAEE
-420 AEDAGVAEFIPDL
+420 AEDAGVEEFIPDL

-487 NSNQLVMDIEPGLG
+487 NNNQLILNIQPDLG
-501 AMTSDLTKVRQ
+501 PMTSDLTKVRQ

-532 SAHVIKNGV
+532 SAQVDQSGL
-541 SANVSFTVTD
+541 SSNVSFAVQD

-599 ITVTSTPGTGSTF
+599 ITVASIPGTGSTF
-612 TVLLPLQSVDASSD
+612 TVILPLQSVDTTATEHHPE
-626 TPPAVTNE
+626 TP
-634 TSTAVAVGMSSAA
+634 AA
-647 STGAARGV
+647 STKPAAAATQSADTGSSRGV

-670 RFLTREGFTVHTA
+670 RFLNREGFTVHTA
-683 ADGASGIE
+683 ADGASGVA
-691 LVRIHK
+691 LVRQYK

-707 PGLDGWSVLS
+707 PGMDGWSVLS
-717 AIKGDPETADIPVI
+717 AIKSDPEISDIPVI
-731 MVTMGDTQELGFALG
+731 MLTMGDTQELGFALG

-765 RINLPTSGETEI
+765 RINLPASGETEI
-777 LVVEDDRDTRELLQ
+777 LIVEDDRDTRELLQ
-791 RTLEREGWTVKTA
+791 RTLEREGWKVITA
-804 IDGIDATEYLGRAAR
+804 TDGVNAIELLAGATRV
-819 IPDLILLDLM
+819 PDLVLLDLM

-835 FGVLDAIRNN
+835 FGVLDAIRKN
-845 PLWAM
+845 PLWAS
-850 IPVVV
+850 IPVVI

-860 LTIDERLLLSQS
+860 LTIDERMLLSQS

-881 VPPSEVLDHLRSQL
+881 VPPSEVLENLRSQL
-895 SFITSKRTDI
+895 TFINSKRTSS

>member
-1 MFASQSSCRGCMSK
+1 MSSN
-15 TQEVLAITSV
+15 QEVMAVTTV

-36 STLLLLAG
+36 STLLSLAG

-62 EQAAIDSVVEQLT
+62 EQAAVESVVEQLT

-89 KVLEAEASRY
+89 KVLEAEVTGY
-99 GAASVNGTASIIGK
+99 GAASIAGTATIAGK
-113 TVPNLTFGTRSMV
+113 TVPNLRFGARSVV
-126 ADYTVVDSIKARM
+126 ADYSVVDVIKARM
-139 GGTATLFVRAGTEYV
+139 GGTATLFVRSGKDYI
-154 RVATNVIKADGSR
+154 RVTTNVIKADGSR
-167 AIGTVLDPKGPAFAA
+167 AIGTVLDPKGRAYEA
-182 ISRGNTFTGV
+182 ISRGESFTGV
-192 VDILGVPYFTSYAP
+192 VDILGMPYFTSYAP
-206 IRDAANQVIGVYYTG
+206 IRDIAGQVIGVYYTG
-221 YKIETLAGVGEGIG
+221 YKIETLAGVGQGIG

-270 AESAGHS
+270 AESAGHA

-307 ADLTSRTLALV
+307 PDLTSRTLALV

-340 GRLSNALLTAKRH
+340 GRLSNALLTAKIH

-360 STLAQ
+360 SALAH
-365 EAQVAAET
+365 EAQLAAET

-413 SEMLAED
+413 SEMLAEE

-466 AFDVKSLV
+466 AFDVKALV
-474 EDVAATVKPLLAK
+474 EDVASTVKPLLAK
-487 NSNQLVMDIEPGLG
+487 NNNQLILDIQPNLG

-532 SAHVIKNGV
+532 SLQLDESSI
-541 SANVSFTVTD
+541 SPNVRFAVQD

-584 GLAISRRFCQILGGD
+584 GLAISRKFCQLLGGD
-599 ITVTSTPGTGSTF
+599 ITVSSIEGVGSTF
-612 TVLLPLQSVDASSD
+612 TVVLPVHSIEATISESVSQPSDAQAQQAS
-626 TPPAVTNE
+626 PAQHPDGD
-634 TSTAVAVGMSSAA
+634 S
-647 STGAARGV
+647 RGV

-683 ADGASGIE
+683 ADGASGVE

-707 PGLDGWSVLS
+707 PGMDGWSVLS
-717 AIKGDPETADIPVI
+717 AIKNDPEIADIPVI
-731 MVTMGDTQELGFALG
+731 MLTMGDTQELGFALG
-746 AFDFLSKPLDRN
+746 AFDFLSKPLDRQ
-758 QLLKALE
+758 QLLRALQ
-765 RINLPTSGETEI
+765 RINLPTGPSANI
-777 LVVEDDRDTRELLQ
+777 LVVEDDADTRELLH
-791 RTLEREGWTVKTA
+791 RTLEREGWLVRVA
-804 IDGIDATEYLGRAAR
+804 VDGVNALESIEDS

-835 FGVLDAIRNN
+835 FGVLKALRENDA
-845 PLWAM
+845 WAR
-850 IPVVV
+850 IPVVI

-860 LTIDERLLLSQS
+860 LTLDERMLLSQS
-872 SAAILEKGA
+872 SAAVLEKGA
-881 VPPSEVLDHLRSQL
+881 VPPSEVLGNLRSQL
-895 SFITSKRTDI
+895 AFIKTKQPNA

>member
-1 MFASQSSCRGCMSK
+1 MSSNQDVMAV
-15 TQEVLAITSV
+15 TTV

-36 STLLLLAG
+36 STLLSLAG

-62 EQAAIDSVVEQLT
+62 EQAAVESVVEQLT

-89 KVLEAEASRY
+89 KVLEAE
-99 GAASVNGTASIIGK
+99 VNGYGPASIGGTATVAGK
-113 TVPNLTFGTRSMV
+113 TVPNLKFGTRSV
-126 ADYTVVDSIKARM
+126 VSDYSVVDVIKARM
-139 GGTATLFVRAGTEYV
+139 GGTATLFVRSGTDYI
-154 RVATNVIKADGSR
+154 RVTTNVIKPDGSR
-167 AIGTVLDPKGPAFAA
+167 AIGTVLDPKGRAYAA
-182 ISRGNTFTGV
+182 ISQGETFTGV
-192 VDILGVPYFTSYAP
+192 VDILGMPYFTSYAP
-206 IRDAANQVIGVYYTG
+206 IRSSTGQVIGVYYTG
-221 YKIETLAGVGEGIG
+221 YKIETLAGVGQGIG

-270 AESAGHS
+270 SESAGHA

-307 ADLTSRTLALV
+307 PDLTSRTLALV

-340 GRLSNALLTAKRH
+340 GRLSTALLTAKMH

-360 STLAQ
+360 SVLAH
-365 EAQVAAET
+365 EAQVAAEG

-413 SEMLAED
+413 SEMLAEE

-433 NKIQSAG
+433 KKIQSAG

-466 AFDVKSLV
+466 AFEVKSLV

-487 NSNQLVMDIEPGLG
+487 NNNQLILNIQPELG
-501 AMTSDLTKVRQ
+501 TMTSDLTKVRQ

-532 SAHVIKNGV
+532 SVLLDETGV
-541 SANVSFTVTD
+541 SPNVHFAVQD

-599 ITVTSTPGTGSTF
+599 ITVESTPGTGSTF
-612 TVLLPLQSVDASSD
+612 TVVLPLQSVDANAGESQDAPSNTLD
-626 TPPAVTNE
+626 KKTIAPTINSGE
-634 TSTAVAVGMSSAA
+634 TSGTK
-647 STGAARGV
+647 GV

-683 ADGASGIE
+683 ADGASGVA
-691 LVRIHK
+691 LVHLHK

-707 PGLDGWSVLS
+707 PGMDGWSVLS
-717 AIKGDPETADIPVI
+717 AIKSDPETSDIPVI
-731 MVTMGDTQELGFALG
+731 MLTMGDTQELGFALG

-765 RINLPTSGETEI
+765 RINLPASDETEI
-777 LVVEDDRDTRELLQ
+777 LIVEDDRDTRELLQ
-791 RTLEREGWTVKTA
+791 RTLEREGWKVYTAADGVDA
-804 IDGIDATEYLGRAAR
+804 IDYLERGNA

-835 FGVLDAIRNN
+835 FGVLETIRKN
-845 PLWAM
+845 PLWAQ
-850 IPVVV
+850 IPVVI

-860 LTIDERLLLSQS
+860 LTLDERMLLSQS

-881 VPPSEVLDHLRSQL
+881 VPPSEVLENLRSQL
-895 SFITSKRTDI
+895 TFINSKRNAL

>member
-1 MFASQSSCRGCMSK
+1 MSK
-15 TQEVLAITSV
+15 TQEVLAVTSV
-25 RRNVA
+25 RRNVG

-36 STLLLLAG
+36 STLLSLAG

-55 VRIAAGS
+55 VRTAAGS
-62 EQAAIDSVVEQLT
+62 EQAAVDSVIEQLT

-89 KVLEAEASRY
+89 KVLEAEATRY
-99 GAASVNGTASIIGK
+99 GAASIRGNASITGK
-113 TVPNLTFGTRSMV
+113 TVPNLSFGARSAV
-126 ADYTVVDSIKARM
+126 AEYTVVDAIKARM
-139 GGTATLFVRAGTEYV
+139 GGTATLFVRSGADYI

-167 AIGTVLDPKGPAFAA
+167 AIGTILDPKGPAFAS
-182 ISRGNTFTGV
+182 ISRGESFTGV

-206 IRDAANQVIGVYYTG
+206 IRSAAGDVIGVYYTG
-221 YKIETLAGVGEGIG
+221 YKIETLAGVGESIG
-235 SIHILDNGF
+235 SIRILDNGF
-244 VALLDRKDTI
+244 VSLIDRKDTI
-254 LFSSNHAP
+254 LFSSDHAP
-262 VKTVERAA
+262 VKTVDRAVLQ
-270 AESAGHS
+270 SAGHA
-277 PTDVTKTAGH
+277 PTDVINVSGH

-293 FDPWGFDIIATTFE
+293 FTPWGFDIVATTYE
-307 ADLTSRTLALV
+307 PDLTSRTLALV

-340 GRLSNALLTAKRH
+340 GRLSTALLTAKRH

-360 STLAQ
+360 SALAH
-365 EAQVAAET
+365 EAQVAAEG

-379 AARDDAEAANRT
+379 TARDDAEAANRT

-413 SEMLAED
+413 SEMLAEE

-466 AFDVKSLV
+466 AFDVKALV

-487 NSNQLVMDIEPGLG
+487 NNNQLILSIQPEIGT
-501 AMTSDLTKVRQ
+501 MTSDLTKVRQ

-532 SAHVIKNGV
+532 IVLLDETGV
-541 SANVSFTVTD
+541 SPNVRFAVQD

-584 GLAISRRFCQILGGD
+584 GLAISRKFCQLLGGD
-599 ITVTSTPGTGSTF
+599 ITVSSIEGVGSTF
-612 TVLLPLQSVDASSD
+612 TVLLPLQSIEA
-626 TPPAVTNE
+626 TITE
-634 TSTAVAVGMSSAA
+634 TVS
-647 STGAARGV
+647 GAADAQPEQATAPQIQGIDSRGV

-670 RFLTREGFTVHTA
+670 RFLTREGFTVYTA
-683 ADGASGIE
+683 ADGISGVE
-691 LVRIHK
+691 LVREHR

-707 PGLDGWSVLS
+707 PGMDGWGVLS
-717 AIKGDPETADIPVI
+717 AIKNDPEIADIPVI
-731 MVTMGDTQELGFALG
+731 MLTMGDTQELGFALG
-746 AFDFLSKPLDRN
+746 AFDFLSKPLDRQ
-758 QLLKALE
+758 QLLRALQ
-765 RINLPTSGETEI
+765 RINLPAGPTANI
-777 LVVEDDRDTRELLQ
+777 LVVEDDPDTRELLH
-791 RTLEREGWTVKTA
+791 RTLEREGWLVRVA
-804 IDGIDATEYLGRAAR
+804 VDGVDALESIATSK
-819 IPDLILLDLM
+819 PDLILLDLM

-835 FGVLDAIRNN
+835 FGVLTALRENDA
-845 PLWAM
+845 WAQ
-850 IPVVV
+850 IPVVI

-860 LTIDERLLLSQS
+860 LTLDERMTLSQS
-872 SAAILEKGA
+872 SAAVLEKGA
-881 VPPSEVLDHLRSQL
+881 VPPSEVLGNLRAQL
-895 SFITSKRTDI
+895 AFIKTKQPNA

>member
-1 MFASQSSCRGCMSK
+1 M
-15 TQEVLAITSV
+15 
-25 RRNVA
+25 
-30 LWFLAV
+30 
-36 STLLLLAG
+36 
-44 ILGFQRLRGEM
+44 
-55 VRIAAGS
+55 
-62 EQAAIDSVVEQLT
+62 
-75 TADAIYRQLTTASR
+75 
-89 KVLEAEASRY
+89 
-99 GAASVNGTASIIGK
+99 
-113 TVPNLTFGTRSMV
+113 
-126 ADYTVVDSIKARM
+126 
-139 GGTATLFVRAGTEYV
+139 
-154 RVATNVIKADGSR
+154 
-167 AIGTVLDPKGPAFAA
+167 
-182 ISRGNTFTGV
+182 
-192 VDILGVPYFTSYAP
+192 
-206 IRDAANQVIGVYYTG
+206 YYTG

-235 SIHILDNGF
+235 SIRILDNGF
-244 VALLDRKDTI
+244 VALIDRKDAV
-254 LFSSNHAP
+254 LFSSDHAAN
-262 VKTVERAA
+262 KTVERAISK
-270 AESAGHS
+270 SAGHG
-277 PTDVTKTAGH
+277 PTDTIKVDQH

-293 FDPWGFDIIATTFE
+293 FAPWGFDIIATTFE
-307 ADLTSRTLALV
+307 PDLTSRTLALV

-340 GRLSNALLTAKRH
+340 GRLSNAMLIAKRH
-353 EDAALKA
+353 EEAAVKA
-360 STLAQ
+360 SALAH
-365 EAQVAAET
+365 EAQMAAEA
-373 ARVEAV
+373 ARIEAV
-379 AARDDAEAANRT
+379 AARDDAETANRT

-413 SEMLAED
+413 SEMLAEE

-433 NKIQSAG
+433 NKIQGAG

-466 AFDVKSLV
+466 AFDVKSLAD
-474 EDVAATVKPLLAK
+474 DVAATIKPLLAK
-487 NSNQLVMDIEPGLG
+487 NNNQLILNVEPEMGT
-501 AMTSDLTKVRQ
+501 MTSDLTKVRQ

-532 SAHVIKNGV
+532 SATLDTTGV
-541 SANVSFTVTD
+541 SPNVLFAVQD

-599 ITVTSTPGTGSTF
+599 ITVESTPGKGSTF
-612 TVLLPLQSVDASSD
+612 TVVLPLHSQDANAD
-626 TPPAVTNE
+626 EIAVEPTISTDKPIKVT
-634 TSTAVAVGMSSAA
+634 TSGGQTSG
-647 STGAARGV
+647 TKGV

-683 ADGASGIE
+683 ADGASGVA
-691 LVRIHK
+691 LVQLHK

-707 PGLDGWSVLS
+707 PGMDGWSVLS
-717 AIKGDPETADIPVI
+717 AIKSDPDTADIPVI
-731 MVTMGDTQELGFALG
+731 MLTMGDTQELGFALG
-746 AFDFLSKPLDRN
+746 AFDFLNKPLDRN

-765 RINLPTSGETEI
+765 RINLPASDETEI
-777 LVVEDDRDTRELLQ
+777 LIVEDDRDTRELLQ
-791 RTLEREGWTVKTA
+791 RTLEREGWKVYTA
-804 IDGIDATEYLGRAAR
+804 TDGIDAINYLERENR

-835 FGVLDAIRNN
+835 FGVLDTIRKN
-845 PLWAM
+845 PSWAH
-850 IPVVV
+850 IPVVI

-860 LTIDERLLLSQS
+860 LTLDERMLLSQS

-881 VPPSEVLDHLRSQL
+881 VPPSEVLENLRSQL
-895 SFITSKRTDI
+895 TFINSKRTDN

>member
-1 MFASQSSCRGCMSK
+1 MSK
-15 TQEVLAITSV
+15 NQEVLAVTSV

-62 EQAAIDSVVEQLT
+62 EEAAVASVVEQLT

-89 KVLEAEASRY
+89 KVLEAEATRY
-99 GAASVNGTASIIGK
+99 GAASIRGNAAIAGK
-113 TVPNLTFGTRSMV
+113 SVPNLTFGSRSAV
-126 ADYTVVDSIKARM
+126 ADYVVVDGIKSRM
-139 GGTATLFVRAGTEYV
+139 GGTATLFVRSGDDYV

-182 ISRGNTFTGV
+182 ISRGETFTGV
-192 VDILGVPYFTSYAP
+192 VDILGVPYFTSYTP
-206 IRDAANQVIGVYYTG
+206 IRSPDKQVIGVYYTG

-235 SIHILDNGF
+235 SIRILDNGF
-244 VALLDRKDTI
+244 VALLDRKDTV
-254 LFSSNHAP
+254 LFASQHAP
-262 VKTVERAA
+262 VKTVESAA
-270 AESAGHS
+270 AKSAGLS
-277 PTDVTKTAGH
+277 PKVAINVAGH
-287 LVHRST
+287 DVHRST
-293 FDPWGFDIIATTFE
+293 FAPWGFDIVATTFE
-307 ADLTSRTLALV
+307 PDLTSRTLALV

-340 GRLSNALLTAKRH
+340 GRLSTALLTAKLH
-353 EDAALKA
+353 EDAARKA
-360 STLAQ
+360 SALAH
-365 EAQVAAET
+365 EAQLAAET
-373 ARVEAV
+373 ARIEAV
-379 AARDDAEAANRT
+379 TARDDAEAANRT

-413 SEMLAED
+413 SEMLAEE
-420 AEDAGVAEFIPDL
+420 AEDAGVEEFIPDL

-466 AFDVKSLV
+466 AFDVRSLV
-474 EDVAATVKPLLAK
+474 EDVAATVKPLLSK
-487 NSNQLVMDIEPGLG
+487 NNNKLILNIQPELG

-532 SAHVIKNGV
+532 STNLDKSGL
-541 SANVSFTVTD
+541 SSNVTFAVQD

-599 ITVTSTPGTGSTF
+599 ITVTSMPGTGSTF
-612 TVLLPLQSVDASSD
+612 TVILPLQSVDTTATEHHPETPAAQTKPAAAATQSADTGSS
-626 TPPAVTNE
+626 
-634 TSTAVAVGMSSAA
+634 
-647 STGAARGV
+647 RGV

-670 RFLTREGFTVHTA
+670 RFLTREGFTVHMA
-683 ADGASGIE
+683 ADGASGVA
-691 LVRIHK
+691 LVRKYK

-707 PGLDGWSVLS
+707 PGMDGWSVLS
-717 AIKGDPETADIPVI
+717 AIKSDPETADIPVI
-731 MVTMGDTQELGFALG
+731 MLTMGDTQELGFALG

-765 RINLPTSGETEI
+765 RINLPASGETEI
-777 LVVEDDRDTRELLQ
+777 LIVEDDRDTRELLQ
-791 RTLEREGWTVKTA
+791 RTLEREGWKVITA
-804 IDGIDATEYLGRAAR
+804 TDGVNAIELLASGAR
-819 IPDLILLDLM
+819 VPDLVLLDLM

-835 FGVLDAIRNN
+835 FGVLDAIRKN
-845 PLWAM
+845 PLWAS
-850 IPVVV
+850 IPVVI

-860 LTIDERLLLSQS
+860 LTLDERMLLSQS

-881 VPPSEVLDHLRSQL
+881 VPPSEVLENLRSQL
-895 SFITSKRTDI
+895 TFINSKRTSS

>member
-1 MFASQSSCRGCMSK
+1 MSK
-15 TQEVLAITSV
+15 NQEVLAVTSV

-55 VRIAAGS
+55 VRIAASS
-62 EQAAIDSVVEQLT
+62 EEAAVESVVEQLT

-89 KVLEAEASRY
+89 KVLQAEATRY
-99 GAASVNGTASIIGK
+99 GAASIRGNAVISEK
-113 TVPNLTFGTRSMV
+113 SVPNLTFGTRSAV
-126 ADYTVVDSIKARM
+126 ADYVVVDGIKSRM
-139 GGTATLFVRAGTEYV
+139 GGTATLFVRSGDDYV

-167 AIGTVLDPKGPAFAA
+167 AIGTLLDPKGPAYAA
-182 ISRGNTFTGV
+182 ISRGETFTGV

-206 IRDAANQVIGVYYTG
+206 IRSPDKQVIGVYYTG

-235 SIHILDNGF
+235 SIRILDNGF
-244 VALLDRKDTI
+244 VALLDRKDTV
-254 LFSSNHAP
+254 LFASQHVP
-262 VKTVERAA
+262 VKTVESAA
-270 AESAGHS
+270 AKSAGLG
-277 PTDVTKTAGH
+277 PKVAINVAGH
-287 LVHRST
+287 EVHRST
-293 FDPWGFDIIATTFE
+293 FAPWGFDIVATTYE
-307 ADLTSRTLALV
+307 PDLTSRTLALV

-340 GRLSNALLTAKRH
+340 GRLSTALLTAKLH
-353 EDAALKA
+353 EDAARKA
-360 STLAQ
+360 SALAH
-365 EAQVAAET
+365 EAQLAAET
-373 ARVEAV
+373 ARIEAV
-379 AARDDAEAANRT
+379 TARDDAEAANRT

-413 SEMLAED
+413 SEMLAEE
-420 AEDAGVAEFIPDL
+420 AEDAGVEEFIPDL

-466 AFDVKSLV
+466 PFDVKSLV

-487 NSNQLVMDIEPGLG
+487 NNNQLILNIQPDLG
-501 AMTSDLTKVRQ
+501 PMTSDLTKVRQ

-532 SAHVIKNGV
+532 STQLDQSGL
-541 SANVSFTVTD
+541 SSNVTFAVQD

-599 ITVTSTPGTGSTF
+599 ITVASIPGTGSTF
-612 TVLLPLQSVDASSD
+612 TVILPLQSVDTTATEHHPE
-626 TPPAVTNE
+626 TP
-634 TSTAVAVGMSSAA
+634 AA
-647 STGAARGV
+647 STKPAAAATQSADTGSSRGV

-670 RFLTREGFTVHTA
+670 RFLNREGFTVYTA
-683 ADGASGIE
+683 ADGASGVA
-691 LVRIHK
+691 LVRQYK

-707 PGLDGWSVLS
+707 PGMDGWSVLS
-717 AIKGDPETADIPVI
+717 AIKSDPEISDIPVI
-731 MVTMGDTQELGFALG
+731 MLTMGDTQELGFALG

-765 RINLPTSGETEI
+765 RINLPASSETEI
-777 LVVEDDRDTRELLQ
+777 LIVEDDRDTRELLQ
-791 RTLEREGWTVKTA
+791 RTLEREGWKVITA
-804 IDGIDATEYLGRAAR
+804 TDGVNAIELLAGAAR
-819 IPDLILLDLM
+819 VPDLVLLDLM

-835 FGVLDAIRNN
+835 FGVLDAIRKN
-845 PLWAM
+845 PLWAS
-850 IPVVV
+850 IPVVI

-860 LTIDERLLLSQS
+860 LTIDERMLLSQS

-881 VPPSEVLDHLRSQL
+881 VPPSEVLENLRSQL
-895 SFITSKRTDI
+895 TFINSKRTSS

>member
-1 MFASQSSCRGCMSK
+1 MSK
-15 TQEVLAITSV
+15 NQEVLAVTSV

-62 EQAAIDSVVEQLT
+62 EEAAVASVVEQLT

-89 KVLEAEASRY
+89 KVLEAEATRY
-99 GAASVNGTASIIGK
+99 GAASIRGNAVISEK
-113 TVPNLTFGTRSMV
+113 TVPNLTFGTRSAV
-126 ADYTVVDSIKARM
+126 ADYVVVDGIKSRM
-139 GGTATLFVRAGTEYV
+139 GGTATFFVRSGDDYV

-167 AIGTVLDPKGPAFAA
+167 AIGTVLDPKGPAYAA
-182 ISRGNTFTGV
+182 ISRGETFTGV

-206 IRDAANQVIGVYYTG
+206 IRSPDKQVIGVYYTG

-235 SIHILDNGF
+235 SIRILDNGF
-244 VALLDRKDTI
+244 VALLDRKDTV
-254 LFSSNHAP
+254 LFASQHVP
-262 VKTVERAA
+262 VKTVESAA
-270 AESAGHS
+270 AKSAGLG
-277 PTDVTKTAGH
+277 PKVAINVAGH
-287 LVHRST
+287 EVHRST
-293 FDPWGFDIIATTFE
+293 FAPWGFDIVATTYE
-307 ADLTSRTLALV
+307 PDLTSRTLALV

-340 GRLSNALLTAKRH
+340 GRLSTALLTAKLH
-353 EDAALKA
+353 EDAARKA
-360 STLAQ
+360 SALAH
-365 EAQVAAET
+365 EAQLAAET
-373 ARVEAV
+373 ARIEAV
-379 AARDDAEAANRT
+379 TARDDAEAANRT

-413 SEMLAED
+413 SEMLAEE
-420 AEDAGVAEFIPDL
+420 AEDAGVEEFIPDL

-487 NSNQLVMDIEPGLG
+487 NNNQLILNIQPDLG
-501 AMTSDLTKVRQ
+501 PMTSDLTKVRQ

-532 SAHVIKNGV
+532 SAQLDQSGL
-541 SANVSFTVTD
+541 SSNVTFAVQD

-599 ITVTSTPGTGSTF
+599 ITVASIPGTGSTF
-612 TVLLPLQSVDASSD
+612 TVILPLQSVDTTATEHHPE
-626 TPPAVTNE
+626 TPPAQTKPAAAA
-634 TSTAVAVGMSSAA
+634 TQSADTGSS
-647 STGAARGV
+647 RGV

-670 RFLTREGFTVHTA
+670 RFLNREGFTVHTA
-683 ADGASGIE
+683 ADGASGVA
-691 LVRIHK
+691 LVRQYK

-707 PGLDGWSVLS
+707 PGMDGWSVLS
-717 AIKGDPETADIPVI
+717 AIKSDPETADIPVI
-731 MVTMGDTQELGFALG
+731 MLTMGDTQELGFALG

-765 RINLPTSGETEI
+765 RINLPASGETEI
-777 LVVEDDRDTRELLQ
+777 LIVEDDRDTRELLQ
-791 RTLEREGWTVKTA
+791 RTLEREGWKVITA
-804 IDGIDATEYLGRAAR
+804 TDGVNAIELLASAAR
-819 IPDLILLDLM
+819 VPDLVLLDLM

-835 FGVLDAIRNN
+835 FGVLDAIRKN
-845 PLWAM
+845 PLWVS
-850 IPVVV
+850 IPVVI

-860 LTIDERLLLSQS
+860 LTIDERMLLSQS

-881 VPPSEVLDHLRSQL
+881 VPPSEVLENLRSQL
-895 SFITSKRTDI
+895 TFINSKRTSS

>member
-1 MFASQSSCRGCMSK
+1 MSK
-15 TQEVLAITSV
+15 NQEVLAVTSV

-62 EQAAIDSVVEQLT
+62 EEAAVESVVEQLT

-89 KVLEAEASRY
+89 KVLEAEATRY
-99 GAASVNGTASIIGK
+99 GAASIRGNAVISEK
-113 TVPNLTFGTRSMV
+113 TVPNLTFGTRSAV
-126 ADYTVVDSIKARM
+126 ADYVVVDGIKSRM
-139 GGTATLFVRAGTEYV
+139 GGTATLFVRSGDDYV

-167 AIGTVLDPKGPAFAA
+167 AIGTVLDPKGPAYAA
-182 ISRGNTFTGV
+182 ISRGETFTGV

-206 IRDAANQVIGVYYTG
+206 IRSPDKQVIGVYYTG

-235 SIHILDNGF
+235 SIRILDNGF
-244 VALLDRKDTI
+244 VALLDRKDTV
-254 LFSSNHAP
+254 LFASQHVP
-262 VKTVERAA
+262 VKTVESAA
-270 AESAGHS
+270 AKSAGLG
-277 PTDVTKTAGH
+277 PKVAINVAGH
-287 LVHRST
+287 EVHRST
-293 FDPWGFDIIATTFE
+293 FAPWGFDIVATTYE
-307 ADLTSRTLALV
+307 PDLTSRTLALV

-340 GRLSNALLTAKRH
+340 GRLSNALLTAKLH
-353 EDAALKA
+353 EDAARKA
-360 STLAQ
+360 SAHAH
-365 EAQVAAET
+365 EAQLAAET
-373 ARVEAV
+373 ARIEAV
-379 AARDDAEAANRT
+379 TARDDAEAANRT

-413 SEMLAED
+413 SEMLAEE
-420 AEDAGVAEFIPDL
+420 AEDAGVEEFIPDL

-440 KHLLSLIND
+440 THLLSLIND

-487 NSNQLVMDIEPGLG
+487 NNNQLILNIQPDLG
-501 AMTSDLTKVRQ
+501 PMTSDLTKVRQ

-532 SAHVIKNGV
+532 STQLDQSGL
-541 SANVSFTVTD
+541 SSNVTFAVQD

-599 ITVTSTPGTGSTF
+599 ITVASIPGTGSTF
-612 TVLLPLQSVDASSD
+612 TVILPLQSVDTTATEHHSETPTPQTKPATAATQSADTGSS
-626 TPPAVTNE
+626 
-634 TSTAVAVGMSSAA
+634 
-647 STGAARGV
+647 RGV

-670 RFLTREGFTVHTA
+670 RFLNREGFTVHTA
-683 ADGASGIE
+683 ADGASGVA
-691 LVRIHK
+691 LVRQYK

-707 PGLDGWSVLS
+707 PGMDGWSVLS
-717 AIKGDPETADIPVI
+717 AIKSDPEISDIPVI
-731 MVTMGDTQELGFALG
+731 MLTMGDTQELGFALG

-765 RINLPTSGETEI
+765 RINLPASSETEI
-777 LVVEDDRDTRELLQ
+777 LIVEDDRDTRELLQ
-791 RTLEREGWTVKTA
+791 RTLEREGWKVITA
-804 IDGIDATEYLGRAAR
+804 TDGVNAIELLAGATRV
-819 IPDLILLDLM
+819 PDLVLLDLM

-835 FGVLDAIRNN
+835 FGVLDAIRKN
-845 PLWAM
+845 PLWAS
-850 IPVVV
+850 IPVVI

-860 LTIDERLLLSQS
+860 LTIDERMLLSQS

-881 VPPSEVLDHLRSQL
+881 VPPSEVLENLRSQL
-895 SFITSKRTDI
+895 TFINSKRTSS

>member
-1 MFASQSSCRGCMSK
+1 
-15 TQEVLAITSV
+15 
-25 RRNVA
+25 
-30 LWFLAV
+30 
-36 STLLLLAG
+36 
-44 ILGFQRLRGEM
+44 
-55 VRIAAGS
+55 
-62 EQAAIDSVVEQLT
+62 
-75 TADAIYRQLTTASR
+75 
-89 KVLEAEASRY
+89 
-99 GAASVNGTASIIGK
+99 
-113 TVPNLTFGTRSMV
+113 
-126 ADYTVVDSIKARM
+126 M
-139 GGTATLFVRAGTEYV
+139 GGTATLFVRSGDDYV

-182 ISRGNTFTGV
+182 ISRGEAFTGV

-206 IRDAANQVIGVYYTG
+206 IRSPEKQVIGVYYTG
-221 YKIETLAGVGEGIG
+221 YKIETLAGIGEGIG
-235 SIHILDNGF
+235 SIRILDNGF
-244 VALLDRKDTI
+244 VALLDRKDTV
-254 LFSSNHAP
+254 LFASSHASAKI
-262 VKTVERAA
+262 V
-270 AESAGHS
+270 ESAATRSAGNG
-277 PTDVTKTAGH
+277 PKVAINVAGH
-287 LVHRST
+287 EVRRST
-293 FDPWGFDIIATTFE
+293 FAPWGFDIVATTYE
-307 ADLTSRTLALV
+307 PDLTSRTLTLV

-340 GRLSNALLTAKRH
+340 GRLSTALLTAKLH
-353 EDAALKA
+353 EDAARKA
-360 STLAQ
+360 SVLAH
-365 EAQVAAET
+365 EAQLAAET
-373 ARVEAV
+373 ARIEAV
-379 AARDDAEAANRT
+379 TARDDAEAANRT

-413 SEMLAED
+413 SEMLAEE

-487 NSNQLVMDIEPGLG
+487 NKNQLILNIQPDLG

-532 SAHVIKNGV
+532 SANLDKSGLSN
-541 SANVSFTVTD
+541 NVSFAVQD

-599 ITVTSTPGTGSTF
+599 ITVASIPGTGSTF
-612 TVLLPLQSVDASSD
+612 TVILPQQSVDTTVTEHHSE
-626 TPPAVTNE
+626 TPT
-634 TSTAVAVGMSSAA
+634 A
-647 STGAARGV
+647 STKPAAAATHPADTGASRGV

-670 RFLTREGFTVHTA
+670 RFLNREGFTVYAA
-683 ADGASGIE
+683 ADGASGVA
-691 LVRIHK
+691 LVRQHK

-707 PGLDGWSVLS
+707 PGMDGWSVLS
-717 AIKGDPETADIPVI
+717 AIKSDPEISDIPVI
-731 MVTMGDTQELGFALG
+731 MLTMGDTQELGFALG

-765 RINLPTSGETEI
+765 RINLPASGETEI
-777 LVVEDDRDTRELLQ
+777 LIVEDDRDTRELLQ
-791 RTLEREGWTVKTA
+791 RTLEREGWKVLTA
-804 IDGIDATEYLGRAAR
+804 TDGIHAIELLVSAAR
-819 IPDLILLDLM
+819 IPDLVLLDLM

-835 FGVLDAIRNN
+835 FGVLDMIRKN
-845 PLWAM
+845 PLWVN
-850 IPVVV
+850 IPVVI

-860 LTIDERLLLSQS
+860 LTIDERMVLSQS

-881 VPPSEVLDHLRSQL
+881 VPPSEVLENLRSQL
-895 SFITSKRTDI
+895 TFINAKRTSS

>member
-1 MFASQSSCRGCMSK
+1 MSK
-15 TQEVLAITSV
+15 NQEVLAVTSV

-55 VRIAAGS
+55 VRIAASS
-62 EQAAIDSVVEQLT
+62 EEAAVESVVEQLT

-89 KVLEAEASRY
+89 KVLQAEATRY
-99 GAASVNGTASIIGK
+99 GAASIRGNAVISEK
-113 TVPNLTFGTRSMV
+113 SVPNLTFGTRSAV
-126 ADYTVVDSIKARM
+126 ADYVVVDGIKSRM
-139 GGTATLFVRAGTEYV
+139 GGTATLFVRSGDDYV

-167 AIGTVLDPKGPAFAA
+167 AIGTLLDPKGPAYAA
-182 ISRGNTFTGV
+182 ISRGETFTGV

-206 IRDAANQVIGVYYTG
+206 IRSPDKQVIGVYYTG

-235 SIHILDNGF
+235 SIRILDNGF
-244 VALLDRKDTI
+244 VALLDRKDTV
-254 LFSSNHAP
+254 LFASQHVP
-262 VKTVERAA
+262 VKTVESAA
-270 AESAGHS
+270 AKSAGLG
-277 PTDVTKTAGH
+277 PKVAINVAGH
-287 LVHRST
+287 EVHRST
-293 FDPWGFDIIATTFE
+293 FAPWGFDIVATTYE
-307 ADLTSRTLALV
+307 PDLTSRTLALV

-340 GRLSNALLTAKRH
+340 GRLSTALLTAKLH
-353 EDAALKA
+353 EDAARKA
-360 STLAQ
+360 SALAH
-365 EAQVAAET
+365 EAQLAAET
-373 ARVEAV
+373 ARIEAV
-379 AARDDAEAANRT
+379 TARDDAEAANRT

-413 SEMLAED
+413 SEMLAEE
-420 AEDAGVAEFIPDL
+420 AEDAGVEEFIPDL

-466 AFDVKSLV
+466 PFDVKSLV

-487 NSNQLVMDIEPGLG
+487 NNNQLILNIQPDLG
-501 AMTSDLTKVRQ
+501 PMTSDLTKVRQ

-532 SAHVIKNGV
+532 STQLDQSGL
-541 SANVSFTVTD
+541 SSNVTFAVQD

-599 ITVTSTPGTGSTF
+599 ITVASIPGTGSTF
-612 TVLLPLQSVDASSD
+612 TVILPLQSVDTTATEHHPE
-626 TPPAVTNE
+626 TP
-634 TSTAVAVGMSSAA
+634 AA
-647 STGAARGV
+647 STKPAAAATQSADKGSSRGV

-670 RFLTREGFTVHTA
+670 RFLNREGFTVHTA
-683 ADGASGIE
+683 ADGASGVA
-691 LVRIHK
+691 LVRQYK

-707 PGLDGWSVLS
+707 PGMDGWSVLS
-717 AIKGDPETADIPVI
+717 AIKSDPEISDIPVI
-731 MVTMGDTQELGFALG
+731 MLTMGDTQELGFALG

-765 RINLPTSGETEI
+765 RINLPASSETEI
-777 LVVEDDRDTRELLQ
+777 LIVEDDRDTRELLQ
-791 RTLEREGWTVKTA
+791 RTLEREGWKVITA
-804 IDGIDATEYLGRAAR
+804 TDGVNAIELLAGAAR
-819 IPDLILLDLM
+819 VPDLVLLDLM

-835 FGVLDAIRNN
+835 FGVLDAIRKN
-845 PLWAM
+845 PLWAS
-850 IPVVV
+850 IPVVI

-860 LTIDERLLLSQS
+860 LTIDERMLLSQS

-881 VPPSEVLDHLRSQL
+881 VPPSEVLENLRSQL
-895 SFITSKRTDI
+895 TFINSKRTSS

>member
-1 MFASQSSCRGCMSK
+1 MSK
-15 TQEVLAITSV
+15 NQEVLAVTSV

-62 EQAAIDSVVEQLT
+62 EEAAVESVVEQLT

-89 KVLEAEASRY
+89 KVLEAEATRY
-99 GAASVNGTASIIGK
+99 GAASIRGNAVISEK
-113 TVPNLTFGTRSMV
+113 TVPNLTFGTRSAV
-126 ADYTVVDSIKARM
+126 ADYVVVDGIKSRM
-139 GGTATLFVRAGTEYV
+139 GGTATLFVRSGDDYV

-167 AIGTVLDPKGPAFAA
+167 AIGTVLDPKGPAYAA
-182 ISRGNTFTGV
+182 ISRGETFTGV

-206 IRDAANQVIGVYYTG
+206 IRSPDKQVIGVYYTG

-235 SIHILDNGF
+235 SIRILDNGF
-244 VALLDRKDTI
+244 VALLDRKDTV
-254 LFSSNHAP
+254 LFASQHVP
-262 VKTVERAA
+262 VKTVESAA
-270 AESAGHS
+270 AKSAGLG
-277 PTDVTKTAGH
+277 PKVAINVAGH
-287 LVHRST
+287 EVHRST
-293 FDPWGFDIIATTFE
+293 FAPWGFDIVATTYE
-307 ADLTSRTLALV
+307 PDLTSRTLALV

-340 GRLSNALLTAKRH
+340 GRLSNALLTAKLH
-353 EDAALKA
+353 EDAARKA
-360 STLAQ
+360 SAHAH
-365 EAQVAAET
+365 EAQLAAET
-373 ARVEAV
+373 ARIEAV
-379 AARDDAEAANRT
+379 TARDDAEAANRT

-413 SEMLAED
+413 SEMLAEE
-420 AEDAGVAEFIPDL
+420 AEDAGVEEFIPDL

-487 NSNQLVMDIEPGLG
+487 NNNQLILNIQPDLG
-501 AMTSDLTKVRQ
+501 PMTSDLTKVRQ

-532 SAHVIKNGV
+532 STQLDQSGL
-541 SANVSFTVTD
+541 SSNVTFAVQD

-599 ITVTSTPGTGSTF
+599 ITVASIPGTGSTF
-612 TVLLPLQSVDASSD
+612 TVILPLQSVDTTATEHHSETPAPQTKPATAATQSADTGSS
-626 TPPAVTNE
+626 
-634 TSTAVAVGMSSAA
+634 
-647 STGAARGV
+647 RGV

-670 RFLTREGFTVHTA
+670 RFLNREGFTVHTA
-683 ADGASGIE
+683 ADGASGVA
-691 LVRIHK
+691 LVRQYK

-707 PGLDGWSVLS
+707 PGMDGWSVLS
-717 AIKGDPETADIPVI
+717 AIKSDPEISDIPVI
-731 MVTMGDTQELGFALG
+731 MLTMGDTQELGFALG

-765 RINLPTSGETEI
+765 RINLPASSETEI
-777 LVVEDDRDTRELLQ
+777 LIVEDDRDTRELLQ
-791 RTLEREGWTVKTA
+791 RTLEREGWKVLTA
-804 IDGIDATEYLGRAAR
+804 TDGVNAIELLAGATRV
-819 IPDLILLDLM
+819 PDLVLLDLM

-835 FGVLDAIRNN
+835 FGVLDAIRKN
-845 PLWAM
+845 PLWAS
-850 IPVVV
+850 IPVVI

-860 LTIDERLLLSQS
+860 LTIDERMLLSQS

-881 VPPSEVLDHLRSQL
+881 VPPSEVLENLRSQL
-895 SFITSKRTDI
+895 TFINSKRTSS

>member
-1 MFASQSSCRGCMSK
+1 MSK
-15 TQEVLAITSV
+15 NQEVLAVTSV

-62 EQAAIDSVVEQLT
+62 EEAAVESVVEQLT

-89 KVLEAEASRY
+89 KVLEAEATRY
-99 GAASVNGTASIIGK
+99 GAASIRGNAVISEK
-113 TVPNLTFGTRSMV
+113 TVPNLTFGTRSAV
-126 ADYTVVDSIKARM
+126 ADYVVVDGIKSRM
-139 GGTATLFVRAGTEYV
+139 GGTATLFVRSGDDYV

-167 AIGTVLDPKGPAFAA
+167 AIGTVLDPKGPAYAA
-182 ISRGNTFTGV
+182 ISRGEAFTGV

-206 IRDAANQVIGVYYTG
+206 IRSPDKQVIGVYYTG

-235 SIHILDNGF
+235 SIRILDNGF
-244 VALLDRKDTI
+244 VALLDRKDTV
-254 LFSSNHAP
+254 LFASQHVP
-262 VKTVERAA
+262 VKTVESAA
-270 AESAGHS
+270 AKSAGLG
-277 PTDVTKTAGH
+277 PKVAINVAGH
-287 LVHRST
+287 EVHRST
-293 FDPWGFDIIATTFE
+293 FAPWGFDIVATTYE
-307 ADLTSRTLALV
+307 PDLTSRTLALV

-340 GRLSNALLTAKRH
+340 GRLSNALLTAKLH
-353 EDAALKA
+353 EDAARKA
-360 STLAQ
+360 SAHAH
-365 EAQVAAET
+365 EAQLAAET
-373 ARVEAV
+373 ARIEAV
-379 AARDDAEAANRT
+379 TARDDAEAANRT

-413 SEMLAED
+413 SEMLAEE
-420 AEDAGVAEFIPDL
+420 AEDAGVEEFIPDL

-487 NSNQLVMDIEPGLG
+487 NNNQLILNIQPDLG
-501 AMTSDLTKVRQ
+501 PMTSDLTKVRQ

-532 SAHVIKNGV
+532 SAQLDQSGL
-541 SANVSFTVTD
+541 SSNVSFAVQD

-599 ITVTSTPGTGSTF
+599 ITVASIPGTGSTF
-612 TVLLPLQSVDASSD
+612 TVILPLQSVDTTATEHHSETPAPQTKPATAATQSADTGSS
-626 TPPAVTNE
+626 
-634 TSTAVAVGMSSAA
+634 
-647 STGAARGV
+647 RGV

-670 RFLTREGFTVHTA
+670 RFLNREGFTVHTA
-683 ADGASGIE
+683 ADGASGVA
-691 LVRIHK
+691 LVRQYK

-707 PGLDGWSVLS
+707 PGMDGWSVLS
-717 AIKGDPETADIPVI
+717 AIKSDPEISDIPVI
-731 MVTMGDTQELGFALG
+731 MLTMGDTQELGFALG

-765 RINLPTSGETEI
+765 RINLPASSETEI
-777 LVVEDDRDTRELLQ
+777 LIVEDDRDTRELLQ
-791 RTLEREGWTVKTA
+791 RTLEREGWKVLTA
-804 IDGIDATEYLGRAAR
+804 TDGVNAIELLAGATRV
-819 IPDLILLDLM
+819 PDLVLLDLM

-835 FGVLDAIRNN
+835 FGVLDAIRKN
-845 PLWAM
+845 PLWAS
-850 IPVVV
+850 IPVVI

-860 LTIDERLLLSQS
+860 LTIDERMLLSQS

-881 VPPSEVLDHLRSQL
+881 VPPSEVLENLRSQL
-895 SFITSKRTDI
+895 TFINSKRTSS